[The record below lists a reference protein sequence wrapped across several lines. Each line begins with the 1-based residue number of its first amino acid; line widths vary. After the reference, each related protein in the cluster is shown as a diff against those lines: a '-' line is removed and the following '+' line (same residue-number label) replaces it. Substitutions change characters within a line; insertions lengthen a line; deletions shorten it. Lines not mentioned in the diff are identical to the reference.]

1 MSPTDGAGPIRVAL
15 LDDCEVVTRGVA
27 AMLADY
33 PGRVDLVE
41 ADHRLVITQPVDIA
55 LWDACAPGAGDDG
68 RTSGVDDS
76 LVRRTALYTWDVSS
90 RSVRLAQERHL
101 SGVLAK
107 SASAGRLVDALERID
122 AGESVVMRP
131 DDEVADERAEEDGWP
146 GRAEGLTRRQADVV
160 RLVVAGL
167 SNQQIAHACY
177 LSMNSV
183 KSYIRAAYRT
193 MGVSSRSQAVLWGVD
208 HGFRHHRT

>member
-1 MSPTDGAGPIRVAL
+1 MPPADAEAPIRVAL

-33 PGRVDLVE
+33 PLRVELVE
-41 ADHRLVITQPVDIA
+41 PDHRLVVAQPVDIA
-55 LWDACAPGAGDDG
+55 LWDAFAPGAADED
-68 RTSGVDDS
+68 RSTVADS

-90 RSVRLAQERHL
+90 RSVLLAQERHL
-101 SGVLAK
+101 SGVLSK
-107 SASAGRLVDALERID
+107 SASAGRLVDALERVD
-122 AGESVVMRP
+122 AGENVVMRP
-131 DDEVADERAEEDGWP
+131 DDAVAEEDRWP
-146 GRAEGLTRRQADVV
+146 GRAEGLTRRQSDVV
-160 RLVVAGL
+160 CLVVAGL

-177 LSMNSV
+177 LSMSSV

-208 HGFRHHRT
+208 HGFRHHRP

>member
-1 MSPTDGAGPIRVAL
+1 MSPTDVEAPIRVAL
-15 LDDCEVVTRGVA
+15 IDDCEVVARGVA

-41 ADHRLVITQPVDIA
+41 ADHRLVVAQPVDIA
-55 LWDACAPGAGDDG
+55 LWDAFAPGAGGED
-68 RTSGVDDS
+68 RLVDDS

-90 RSVRLAQERHL
+90 RSVLLAQERHL
-101 SGVLAK
+101 SGVLSK
-107 SASAGRLVDALERID
+107 SASAGRLVDALERVD
-122 AGESVVMRP
+122 AGENVVMRP
-131 DDEVADERAEEDGWP
+131 EHEIAEERAEEDGWP
-146 GRAEGLTRRQADVV
+146 GRAEGLTRRQSDVV
-160 RLVVAGL
+160 CLVVAGL

-208 HGFRHHRT
+208 HGFRHHLP

>member
-1 MSPTDGAGPIRVAL
+1 MPTTPAGS
-15 LDDCEVVTRGVA
+15 
-27 AMLADY
+27 
-33 PGRVDLVE
+33 
-41 ADHRLVITQPVDIA
+41 
-55 LWDACAPGAGDDG
+55 
-68 RTSGVDDS
+68 TSSRPTTG
-76 LVRRTALYTWDVSS
+76 WSS
-90 RSVRLAQERHL
+90 RSPSTSPEH
-101 SGVLAK
+101 
-107 SASAGRLVDALERID
+107 
-122 AGESVVMRP
+122 
-131 DDEVADERAEEDGWP
+131 EVTEERAEGDGWP
-146 GRAEGLTRRQADVV
+146 GRAEGLTRRQSDVV

>member
-1 MSPTDGAGPIRVAL
+1 MAPTDVEAPIRVAL
-15 LDDCEVVTRGVA
+15 LDDCEVVARGVA

-33 PGRVDLVE
+33 PLRVELVE
-41 ADHRLVITQPVDIA
+41 PDHRLVVAQPVDIA
-55 LWDACAPGAGDDG
+55 LWDAFAPGAADED
-68 RTSGVDDS
+68 RSTVADS
-76 LVRRTALYTWDVSS
+76 LVRRTALFTWDVSS
-90 RSVRLAQERHL
+90 RSVLLAQERHL
-101 SGVLAK
+101 SGVLSK
-107 SASAGRLVDALERID
+107 SASAGRLVDALERVD
-122 AGESVVMRP
+122 AGENVVMRP
-131 DDEVADERAEEDGWP
+131 DDAVAEEDGWP

-208 HGFRHHRT
+208 HGFRHHRP